1 MRNVYW
7 GHPALGSVWRQ
18 SQQLGNISAFG
29 QQELPCPNLMRVNEK
44 ADDEGHTERPLF
56 AGRAWVLRERQT
68 ENSGGEWIKEARP

>member
-1 MRNVYW
+1 
-7 GHPALGSVWRQ
+7 
-18 SQQLGNISAFG
+18 
-29 QQELPCPNLMRVNEK
+29 MRVNEK